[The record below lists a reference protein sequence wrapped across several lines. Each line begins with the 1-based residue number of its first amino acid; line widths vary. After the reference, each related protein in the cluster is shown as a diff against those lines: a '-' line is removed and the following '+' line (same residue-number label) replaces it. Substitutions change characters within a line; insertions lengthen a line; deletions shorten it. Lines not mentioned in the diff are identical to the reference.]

1 MTIMENNQT
10 DFMKNRPVAAQAN
23 QFKDVYGSQK
33 SSTRTTVSAVLSVIV
48 FILMMIAIFTGNNL
62 MMLIFIPLFVVLLIS
77 FFVARRADKQNAP
90 IEPQDNPDAIF
101 KEHEI

>member
-1 MTIMENNQT
+1 MENKQT
-10 DFMKNRPVAAQAN
+10 DFMKNRPVAASAN

-77 FFVARRADKQNAP
+77 FFVGKHADHQNRPA
-90 IEPQDNPDAIF
+90 EPREHPDAIF